1 MQKEQEIN
9 PIKYLAKPIALFV
22 VAFIVISTIFGSIA
36 AIQAGHR
43 GVLLTWGKVE
53 DRILPE
59 GISFVTPYMNQVV
72 EMSVQT
78 MKYSADATSA
88 SKDLQDVMTQVTLN
102 YHIKS
107 TSVNSIYQ
115 NLGKNYED
123 KVIQPAI
130 QESVKAST
138 ALFTAEELITQR
150 PLVKEKIENAVKERM
165 VNYSIYVETIS
176 ITDFKFSTQFTQAI
190 EAKVT
195 AQQQAL
201 QAENVLKRIKI
212 EAEQA
217 VAMAEGQAQSRI
229 KVATAE
235 AEAIR
240 IQGEALKNNPELL
253 RFTVITKWNGLLPQ
267 YLGNSG
273 DLLFFRTLNEEL
285 K

>member
-1 MQKEQEIN
+1 MQKGQNELS
-9 PIKYLAKPIALFV
+9 YLPRLIALMV
-22 VAFIVISTIFGSIA
+22 VVVIVPTTIMGSIVT
-36 AIQAGHR
+36 IQAGHR

-53 DRILPE
+53 DKILPE

-88 SKDLQDVMTQVTLN
+88 SKDLQDVVTQVTLN
-102 YHIKS
+102 YHIKP

-165 VNYSIYVETIS
+165 VAYSINVETIS

-190 EAKVT
+190 ESKVT

-235 AEAIR
+235 AEAIK
-240 IQGEALKNNPELL
+240 IQGDALKNNPELL
-253 RFTVITKWNGLLPQ
+253 KFKYLERWNGLLPQ
-267 YLGNSG
+267 YLGCGG
-273 DLLFFRTLNEEL
+273 DNDLILSIPEG

>member
-1 MQKEQEIN
+1 M
-9 PIKYLAKPIALFV
+9 AAV
-22 VAFIVISTIFGSIA
+22 FIVIFIAVTTIMGSIVT
-36 AIQAGHR
+36 IQAGHR

-53 DRILPE
+53 DKILPE

-102 YHIKS
+102 YHIKP

-165 VNYSIYVETIS
+165 VAYSINVETIS

-190 EAKVT
+190 ESKVT

-235 AEAIR
+235 ATAIR
-240 IQGEALKNNPELL
+240 IQGEALRENPEVL
-253 RFTVITKWNGLLPQ
+253 RLTTIQKWNGLLPQ

-285 K
+285 KP